1 VPTGPATSVD
11 KAFTSEQLLFSHCGR
26 GLASRSPV
34 KVDVYVAPKGAGIRF
49 SLPDAKGVHNL
60 DRIEF
65 PASADYVVNTLR
77 NTVLGQGRARLCI
90 VEHFLAAAALWG
102 ADDMLVC
109 VDGPEMPFGDGSARP
124 WMELFEKSLLER
136 KVPEPS
142 VVLAH
147 PVVVRDGDRKIMAI
161 PAEKLTLTYLI
172 DWDHPLIGRRWKT
185 WYGDDPYQDIAF
197 ARTFGSLKEHELLGV
212 EDDVVSLTTEGFTKS
227 LLYEDEPVRHKLLD
241 LLGDLALIGSNPLRL
256 KAHVISLKGGHAL
269 DVALV
274 KTLRPALKLS

>member
-1 VPTGPATSVD
+1 VPKGPATSFD
-11 KAFTSEQLLFSHCGR
+11 KVLTSEQLLFSHCGR

-34 KVDVYVAPKGAGIRF
+34 KVDVYAAPQGTGIRF
-49 SLPDAKGVHNL
+49 SLPNAKGMNDL
-60 DRIEF
+60 DRIEIS
-65 PASADYVVNTLR
+65 ASADYVVNTLR
-77 NTVLGQGRARLCI
+77 NTVLGEGSARLCI

-102 ADDMLVC
+102 AEDMLVH
-109 VDGPEMPFGDGSARP
+109 VDGPEMPIGDGSARS
-124 WMELFEKSLLER
+124 WMELFEKSPLER

-142 VVLAH
+142 ILLAR
-147 PVVVRDGDRKIMAI
+147 PVMVQDGDRKIMAI
-161 PAEKLTLTYLI
+161 PAEKLMLTYLI

-185 WYGDDPYQDIAF
+185 WCGDRPYQDIAF

-212 EDDVVSLTTEGFTKS
+212 KDDVVSLTSEGFSKP

-256 KAHVISLKGGHAL
+256 KAHVISIKGGHAL

-274 KTLRPALKLS
+274 KELRPVLEFN